1 VKPRGSLALVLH
13 AHLPF
18 VRHPESAAWL
28 EERWL
33 FEAVTETYLPLLD
46 VLEALERDRLDVV
59 LTVSIS
65 PTLLAMLTD
74 RLLRARYLVHLDALV
89 QLSEREERR
98 TRAEPLWHRCAQ
110 LYLHR
115 LIRTRSRLLDHWHQD
130 VAGAFRA
137 FQERGRIELFT
148 TAATHAI
155 LPLLASSPEWIR
167 AQIKIGM
174 AEYRRYFGRPSAGF
188 WLPECAFGPGLDVDL
203 ARAGVRWVVLDT
215 HGLTHATPQPVYG
228 AYAPVVS
235 PAGVAAFA
243 RDPDSATQVWSA
255 QVGYPADP
263 WYRDFHRDIGFD
275 LPAAWLHPL
284 TPGDHRTPT
293 GLKYHRITGDTW
305 DKQPYD
311 PDRAAERV
319 AAHAAHFVQSRL
331 AQIDWLCRTMDRP
344 PVVVCPYDAELF
356 GHWWFEGVEWL
367 DAILRRIAATP
378 ELGTTTLSAEIDRHP
393 VLQRAM
399 PAASTWGSEG
409 HHAVWL
415 NRANEWIYPHLHAT
429 ARRLTR
435 LGRMSRRAV
444 GLPARALGQ
453 AVREM
458 LLAQGSDWAFMMARR
473 TTADYASRR
482 TVEHLRA
489 CQQLCD
495 AVEAGV
501 IDEIALATLEEHD
514 ALFPV
519 LDLGVLD

>member
-1 VKPRGSLALVLH
+1 MPRGSVALVLH

-18 VRHPESAAWL
+18 VRHPESVASL

-46 VLEALERDRLDVV
+46 VLEALERDRLEVH
-59 LTVSIS
+59 LTLTIS

-74 RLLRARYLVHLDALV
+74 RLLRARYLAHLDALV

-98 TRAEPLWHRCAQ
+98 TRAEHRWHRCAE

-115 LIRTRSRLLDHWHQD
+115 LTRARSRLLDHWYQD

-148 TAATHAI
+148 TAATHAV
-155 LPLLASSPEWIR
+155 LPLLASTPEWAR
-167 AQIKIGM
+167 AQIAIGM

-188 WLPECAFGPGLDVDL
+188 WLPECAFDPALDADL
-203 ARAGVRWVVLDT
+203 ARAGVRWVVVDT
-215 HGLTHATPQPVYG
+215 HGLTHASPQPVYG

-235 PAGVAAFA
+235 PAGVAAFS

-255 QVGYPADP
+255 EAGYPADP

-275 LPAAWLHPL
+275 LPPESLYPL
-284 TPGDHRTPT
+284 TPGNQRTPT
-293 GLKYHRITGDTW
+293 GLKYHRITGDTP
-305 DKQPYD
+305 DKGPYD
-311 PDRAAERV
+311 PERAAERV
-319 AAHAAHFVQSRL
+319 AAHAAHFVQSRV

-344 PVVVCPYDAELF
+344 PIVVCPYDAELF

-367 DAILRRIAATP
+367 EAVLRRIAATP
-378 ELGTTTLSAEIDRHP
+378 ELNTATLSGELDRHP
-393 VLQRAM
+393 VLQQAM
-399 PAASTWGSEG
+399 PAASTWGSQG

-415 NRANEWIYPHLHAT
+415 NRENQWIYPHLHAT
-429 ARRLTR
+429 AERLTR
-435 LGRMSRRAV
+435 LCRTSRRPA
-444 GLPARALGQ
+444 GHPARALGQ

-473 TTADYASRR
+473 TSVDYATRR
-482 TVEHLRA
+482 TVEHLRS

-501 IDEIALATLEEHD
+501 IDETALAALEERD
-514 ALFPV
+514 TLFPALDLDV
-519 LDLGVLD
+519 LD